1 MSRPLRKNSAGR
13 VPHAYQGSLV
23 LISSDHGRSTQSHNT
38 NVSWLAPLLI
48 IAVTAYF
55 VPLVAPLISSGSL
68 TQNLPGTT
76 NTQIGSLCA
85 AVIAVLGFRRV
96 TAYPGTRSFGFILP
110 AFSTTFG
117 IVAVLLLISRAN
129 YSGSML
135 LAGYVAS
142 VSSAFLLGYFGERAP
157 PQRMYYV
164 PTGKTGIV
172 DDTPYIDWVKLDQ
185 PVVPEDAN
193 AAIVVDLRS
202 PHSPEW
208 ERMLA
213 QAAIA
218 GIPVYHTKQLRE
230 SLTGRV
236 QIEHL
241 SENSFGSL
249 LPALGYRGIKRAI
262 DLVASVVALPVL
274 APVLLIVAV
283 LVRRS
288 SPGPILFRQ
297 RRMGYRGKAF
307 DMLKFRTMV
316 EQQPSACE
324 ETARDAAI
332 TLDDDARITRIGRFL
347 RRSRIDE
354 LPQII
359 NILRGEM
366 SWIGPRPEA
375 VPLSEWYQS
384 ELPFYAYRHIVR
396 PGITGWA
403 QVNQGHVAGLDD
415 VHVKL
420 HYDFYYIK
428 FFSSWLDLLI
438 ALRTVGIMLTGF
450 GAK

>member
-1 MSRPLRKNSAGR
+1 M
-13 VPHAYQGSLV
+13 
-23 LISSDHGRSTQSHNT
+23 ITSDHGRSTRTRQPTVGRFSPLLLIAMAGGI
-38 NVSWLAPLLI
+38 VPLGAPL
-48 IAVTAYF
+48 VTF
-55 VPLVAPLISSGSL
+55 GSL
-68 TQNLPGTT
+68 AQNLPGTI
-76 NTQIGSLCA
+76 NTQLGSLIA
-85 AVIAVLGFRRV
+85 AVMAFLVLRRV
-96 TAYPGTRSFGFILP
+96 TVYPGTRAFSFILP
-110 AFSTTFG
+110 AFSSTFG
-117 IVAVLLLISRAN
+117 LAAAVLLAARLD

-135 LAGYVAS
+135 LTGYVATTG
-142 VSSAFLLGYFGERAP
+142 SAFLLGYVEQRAAAR
-157 PQRMYYV
+157 RMYYV
-164 PTGKTGIV
+164 PVGNTGIV
-172 DDTPYIDWVKLDQ
+172 EDTPQVDWVPLVA
-185 PVVPEDAN
+185 PVVPDDPTAS
-193 AAIVVDLRS
+193 IVADLRS
-202 PHSPEW
+202 DHSPEW

-249 LPALGYRGIKRAI
+249 LPGLGYRGLKRAI
-262 DLVASVVALPVL
+262 DLLASIVVLPFLLIPLIIVAL
-274 APVLLIVAV
+274 
-283 LVRRS
+283 LVRAS
-288 SPGPILFRQ
+288 SSGPILFRQ
-297 RRMGYRGKAF
+297 RRMGYRGIPF
-307 DMLKFRTMV
+307 DMLKFRTML
-316 EQQPSACE
+316 ERPL
-324 ETARDAAI
+324 DADRESRESAI
-332 TLDDDARITRIGRFL
+332 TLDGDARVTRVGRFL

-375 VPLSEWYQS
+375 MSLSAWYDS
-384 ELPFYAYRHIVR
+384 ELPFYTYRHIVR

-428 FFSSWLDLLI
+428 FFSFWLDLLI
-438 ALRTVGIMLTGF
+438 SLRTVGIMLTGF

>member
-1 MSRPLRKNSAGR
+1 
-13 VPHAYQGSLV
+13 V
-23 LISSDHGRSTQSHNT
+23 LISSDSGRSARVSHAS
-38 NVSWLAPLLI
+38 VQLLKPLL
-48 IAVTAYF
+48 AVALTAYF
-55 VPLVAPLISSGSL
+55 VPLLAPLVTFGTL
-68 TQNLPGTT
+68 AQNLPGTI
-76 NTQIGSLCA
+76 NTQIGSLIA
-85 AVIAVLGFRRV
+85 AVTALLAFRRV
-96 TAYPGTRSFGFILP
+96 TIYPGTRAFGFILP
-110 AFSTTFG
+110 AYSTTFG
-117 IVAVLLLISRAN
+117 IAAAILLGSRAD
-129 YSGSML
+129 YSGTML

-142 VSSAFLLGYFGERAP
+142 VGITFLLGYFGQRAAP
-157 PQRMYYV
+157 RRMYYV
-164 PTGKTGIV
+164 PTGNTGIV
-172 DDTPYIDWVKLDQ
+172 GDTPQMDWVALSE
-185 PVVPEDAN
+185 PAVPNEPN
-193 AAIVVDLRS
+193 ASIVADLRS
-202 PHSPEW
+202 SHSPEW

-249 LPALGYRGIKRAI
+249 LPALGYRGIKRTI
-262 DLVASVVALPVL
+262 DIVASIVLLPILILPLLVVAL
-274 APVLLIVAV
+274 
-283 LVRRS
+283 LVRAS

-297 RRMGYRGKAF
+297 RRMGYRGIPF
-307 DMLKFRTMV
+307 DVLKFRTMV
-316 EQQPSACE
+316 QQSDTVSDEA
-324 ETARDAAI
+324 ARESAI
-332 TLDDDARITRIGRFL
+332 TLDGDERITKVGRFL
-347 RRSRIDE
+347 RHSRIDE
-354 LPQII
+354 LPQIV

-375 VPLSEWYQS
+375 VPLSEWYDR

-428 FFSSWLDLLI
+428 FFSAWLDLLI

>member
-1 MSRPLRKNSAGR
+1 M
-13 VPHAYQGSLV
+13 V
-23 LISSDHGRSTQSHNT
+23 LLTGDQRRSTRAMRPDIRLLLSLLL
-38 NVSWLAPLLI
+38 VAVVAYFLPLAAPL
-48 IAVTAYF
+48 VTF
-55 VPLVAPLISSGSL
+55 GRL
-68 TQNLPGTT
+68 TRELPGTGNSQLT
-76 NTQIGSLCA
+76 SLIA
-85 AVIAVLGFRRV
+85 AVAALLAFRRV
-96 TAYPGTRSFGFILP
+96 TAYPGTRAFGFILP

-117 IVAVLLLISRAN
+117 IAAAVLLVSRID

-135 LAGYVAS
+135 LSGYLAS
-142 VSSAFLLGYFGERAP
+142 VGVTFLLGYLG
-157 PQRMYYV
+157 QRSSPMRIFYV
-164 PTGKTGIV
+164 PAGNLGIIADAPQV
-172 DDTPYIDWVKLDQ
+172 DWTRMERPL
-185 PVVPEDAN
+185 VPDHP
-193 AAIVVDLRS
+193 AASIAADLRAD
-202 PHSPEW
+202 HSPEW

-213 QAAIA
+213 QAAIS
-218 GIPVYHTKQLRE
+218 GVPVYHTKQLRE

-236 QIEHL
+236 EIEHL

-249 LPALGYRGIKRAI
+249 IPALGYRGVKRLI
-262 DLVASVVALPVL
+262 DVVAGI
-274 APVLLIVAV
+274 VLLPLLILPLLVVAI

-297 RRMGYRGKAF
+297 RRMGYQGVPF
-307 DMLKFRTMV
+307 DMLKFRTMTAAPV
-316 EQQPSACE
+316 AD
-324 ETARDAAI
+324 TADAARDSAI
-332 TLDDDARITRIGRFL
+332 TRDGDDRITPIGRFL

-354 LPQII
+354 LPQIV

-375 VPLSEWYQS
+375 VPLSEWYDR

-428 FFSSWLDLLI
+428 FFSAWLDLLI
-438 ALRTVGIMLTGF
+438 AFRTVGIMLTGF

>member
-1 MSRPLRKNSAGR
+1 M
-13 VPHAYQGSLV
+13 
-23 LISSDHGRSTQSHNT
+23 LITGDHGQRTRTSHT
-38 NVSWLAPLLI
+38 DVRLLKPLLAVGLVAYVVPLLAPLITFGTL
-48 IAVTAYF
+48 
-55 VPLVAPLISSGSL
+55 SL
-68 TQNLPGTT
+68 DLPSTP
-76 NTQIGSLCA
+76 NTQLTSLIAGIA
-85 AVIAVLGFRRV
+85 ALLIFRRV
-96 TAYPGTRSFGFILP
+96 TIYPGARAFGFILP

-117 IVAVLLLISRAN
+117 IAAAVLLASRID

-135 LAGYVAS
+135 LVGYAAS
-142 VSSAFLLGYFGERAP
+142 VGVTFLLGYFNQRAAP
-157 PQRMYYV
+157 ARMYYV
-164 PTGKTGIV
+164 PTGKTEIV
-172 DDTPYIDWVKLDQ
+172 DDTPEVDWIRLTEA
-185 PVVPEDAN
+185 VVPDDPDAS
-193 AAIVVDLRS
+193 IVADLRS
-202 PHSPEW
+202 QHSPEW

-213 QAAIA
+213 KAAIS

-249 LPALGYRGIKRAI
+249 LPALGYRGIKRTI
-262 DLVASVVALPVL
+262 DIVASIVLLPVL
-274 APVLLIVAV
+274 LPLLIVVAV
-283 LVRRS
+283 LVRTGS
-288 SPGPILFRQ
+288 SGRILFRQ
-297 RRMGYRGKAF
+297 RRMGYRGVPF

-316 EQQPSACE
+316 DRSIDEGE
-324 ETARDAAI
+324 EAARHDAITRDA
-332 TLDDDARITRIGRFL
+332 DDRITRVGRFL

-354 LPQII
+354 LPQIV

-375 VPLSEWYQS
+375 VPLSTWYES

>member
-1 MSRPLRKNSAGR
+1 MTSHHERSAGGGRAEVR
-13 VPHAYQGSLV
+13 VLK
-23 LISSDHGRSTQSHNT
+23 
-38 NVSWLAPLLI
+38 PLLLV
-48 IAVTAYF
+48 ALASYL
-55 VPLVAPLISSGSL
+55 VPLIAPWTTSG
-68 TQNLPGTT
+68 TADWNLPSTV
-76 NTQIGSLCA
+76 NTQLTS
-85 AVIAVLGFRRV
+85 VIAALAALFAFQRMTV
-96 TAYPGTRSFGFILP
+96 YPGARAFGFILP

-117 IVAVLLLISRAN
+117 VAAAVLLVSRAS

-135 LAGYVAS
+135 LVGYLAS
-142 VSSAFLLGYFGERAP
+142 VGVTFLLGYFNQRAAP
-157 PQRMYYV
+157 RRMYYV
-164 PTGKTGIV
+164 PVGKIGVV
-172 DDTPYIDWVKLDQ
+172 DDAPEIEWVRMIE
-185 PVVPEDAN
+185 PVVPADPDAS
-193 AAIVVDLRS
+193 IVVDLRS

-213 QAAIA
+213 RAAIS

-249 LPALGYRGIKRAI
+249 LPALGYRGVKRTI
-262 DLVASVVALPVL
+262 DIVACLVLLPLLLPPMMVVAL
-274 APVLLIVAV
+274 
-283 LVRRS
+283 LVRAS

-297 RRMGYRGKAF
+297 RRMGYRGIPF
-307 DMLKFRTMV
+307 DMMKFRTML
-316 EQQPSACE
+316 EQQATTS
-324 ETARDAAI
+324 DAAARQSAM
-332 TLDDDARITRIGRFL
+332 TLDADCRITRVGRIL
-347 RRSRIDE
+347 RHSRIDE
-354 LPQII
+354 LPQMF

-375 VPLSEWYQS
+375 VPLSSWYES

-415 VHVKL
+415 VLVKL

-438 ALRTVGIMLTGF
+438 ALRTVGIMVTGF

>member
-1 MSRPLRKNSAGR
+1 M
-13 VPHAYQGSLV
+13 
-23 LISSDHGRSTQSHNT
+23 LITSDHGRSTRARHAR
-38 NVSWLAPLLI
+38 VRWLKPLT
-48 IAVTAYF
+48 AVVLASYF
-55 VPLVAPLISSGSL
+55 VPLTAPLIFFGSF
-68 TQNLPGTT
+68 TRELPGTV
-76 NTQIGSLCA
+76 NTQLASLIA
-85 AVIAVLGFRRV
+85 AVVALFAFRRV
-96 TAYPGTRSFGFILP
+96 TIYPGTRAFGFILP

-117 IVAVLLLISRAN
+117 LAAAALLASRVN

-135 LAGYVAS
+135 LVGYLAAVGTT
-142 VSSAFLLGYFGERAP
+142 FLLGYFDQRAA

-164 PTGKTGIV
+164 PTGKTGLIV
-172 DDTPYIDWVKLDQ
+172 ETPYMDWVALSE
-185 PVVPEDAN
+185 PVVPDDPGAS
-193 AAIVVDLRS
+193 IVADLRS
-202 PHSPEW
+202 AHSPDW

-249 LPALGYRGIKRAI
+249 LPALGYRGIKRVI
-262 DLVASVVALPVL
+262 DIVASIVLLPVL
-274 APVLLIVAV
+274 VVPLLVVAAMV
-283 LVRRS
+283 QAS

-297 RRMGYRGKAF
+297 RRMGYRGVPF
-307 DMLKFRTMV
+307 NMLKFRTMV
-316 EQQPSACE
+316 LQTTSVSDEAERHSAI
-324 ETARDAAI
+324 TRDA
-332 TLDDDARITRIGRFL
+332 DERITPVGRFL

-375 VPLSEWYQS
+375 VSLSAWYES

-428 FFSSWLDLLI
+428 FFSFWLDLLI
-438 ALRTVGIMLTGF
+438 ALRTVAIMLTGF

>member
-1 MSRPLRKNSAGR
+1 
-13 VPHAYQGSLV
+13 V
-23 LISSDHGRSTQSHNT
+23 LISSDSGRSARVSHAS
-38 NVSWLAPLLI
+38 VQLLKPLL
-48 IAVTAYF
+48 AVALTAYF
-55 VPLVAPLISSGSL
+55 VPLLAPLVTFGTL
-68 TQNLPGTT
+68 AQNLPGTI
-76 NTQIGSLCA
+76 NTQIGSLIA
-85 AVIAVLGFRRV
+85 AVTALLAFRRV
-96 TAYPGTRSFGFILP
+96 TIYPGTRAFGFILP
-110 AFSTTFG
+110 AYSTTFG
-117 IVAVLLLISRAN
+117 IAAAILLGSRAD
-129 YSGSML
+129 YSGTML
-135 LAGYVAS
+135 LAGYLAS
-142 VSSAFLLGYFGERAP
+142 VGVTFLLGYFGQRAAP
-157 PQRMYYV
+157 RRMYYV
-164 PTGKTGIV
+164 PTGNTGIV
-172 DDTPYIDWVKLDQ
+172 SDTPQMDWVALSE
-185 PVVPEDAN
+185 PAVPDEPN
-193 AAIVVDLRS
+193 ASIVADLRS
-202 PHSPEW
+202 SHSPEW

-249 LPALGYRGIKRAI
+249 LPALGYRGIKRTI
-262 DLVASVVALPVL
+262 DIVASIVLLPILILPLLVVAL
-274 APVLLIVAV
+274 
-283 LVRRS
+283 LVRAS

-297 RRMGYRGKAF
+297 RRMGYRGIPF
-307 DMLKFRTMV
+307 DVLKFRTML
-316 EQQPSACE
+316 QQSDTVSDEA
-324 ETARDAAI
+324 ARESAI
-332 TLDDDARITRIGRFL
+332 TLDGDERITKVGRFL
-347 RRSRIDE
+347 RHSRIDE
-354 LPQII
+354 LPQIV

-375 VPLSEWYQS
+375 VPLSEWYDR

-428 FFSSWLDLLI
+428 FFSAWLDLLI

>member
-1 MSRPLRKNSAGR
+1 MGW
-13 VPHAYQGSLV
+13 V
-23 LISSDHGRSTQSHNT
+23 LLITGDNGRSTRVSHT
-38 NVSWLAPLLI
+38 DVRLLKPLLVVALTAYVVPLAAPLMTSGTLSLNLSSTGHTQLTSLI
-48 IAVTAYF
+48 AAVTAL
-55 VPLVAPLISSGSL
+55 LV
-68 TQNLPGTT
+68 
-76 NTQIGSLCA
+76 
-85 AVIAVLGFRRV
+85 FRRV
-96 TAYPGTRSFGFILP
+96 TVYPGARAFGFILP

-117 IVAVLLLISRAN
+117 VAAAILLTSRAS

-135 LAGYVAS
+135 LTGYLAS
-142 VSSAFLLGYFGERAP
+142 VGVTFLLGYFNQNAAP
-157 PQRMYYV
+157 KRMYYV
-164 PTGKTGIV
+164 PVGKTGIV
-172 DDTPYIDWVKLDQ
+172 DDTPEVDWIKLVE
-185 PVVPEDAN
+185 PVVPDDPHAS
-193 AAIVVDLRS
+193 IVVDLRS
-202 PHSPEW
+202 NHSPEW

-213 QAAIA
+213 KAAIS

-249 LPALGYRGIKRAI
+249 LPALGYRGIKRTI
-262 DLVASVVALPVL
+262 DIVASIVLLPILLLPLVVVAL
-274 APVLLIVAV
+274 
-283 LVRRS
+283 LVRAS
-288 SPGPILFRQ
+288 SPGPVLFRQ
-297 RRMGYRGKAF
+297 QRMGYRGIPF
-307 DMLKFRTMV
+307 NMIKFRTMV
-316 EQQPSACE
+316 EQATTTGDVAARHSAI
-324 ETARDAAI
+324 TRDA
-332 TLDDDARITRIGRFL
+332 DDRITGIGRFL

-375 VPLSEWYQS
+375 VPLSTWYES

-438 ALRTVGIMLTGF
+438 ALRTIGIMFTGF

>member
-1 MSRPLRKNSAGR
+1 
-13 VPHAYQGSLV
+13 V
-23 LISSDHGRSTQSHNT
+23 LISSDSGRSARVSHAS
-38 NVSWLAPLLI
+38 VQLLKPLL
-48 IAVTAYF
+48 AVALTAYF
-55 VPLVAPLISSGSL
+55 VPLLAPLVTFGTL
-68 TQNLPGTT
+68 AQNLPGTI
-76 NTQIGSLCA
+76 NTQIGSLIA
-85 AVIAVLGFRRV
+85 AVTALLAFRRV
-96 TAYPGTRSFGFILP
+96 TIYPGTRAFGFILP
-110 AFSTTFG
+110 AYSTTFG
-117 IVAVLLLISRAN
+117 IAAAILLGSRAD
-129 YSGSML
+129 YSGTML

-142 VSSAFLLGYFGERAP
+142 VGVTFLLGYFGQRAAP
-157 PQRMYYV
+157 RRMYYV
-164 PTGKTGIV
+164 PTGNTGIV
-172 DDTPYIDWVKLDQ
+172 RDTPQMDWVALSK
-185 PVVPEDAN
+185 PVVPDEPN
-193 AAIVVDLRS
+193 ASIVADLRS
-202 PHSPEW
+202 SHSPEW

-249 LPALGYRGIKRAI
+249 LPALGYRGIKRTI
-262 DLVASVVALPVL
+262 DIVASIVLLPILILPLLVVAL
-274 APVLLIVAV
+274 
-283 LVRRS
+283 LVRAS

-297 RRMGYRGKAF
+297 QRMGYRGIPF
-307 DMLKFRTMV
+307 YVLKFRTMV
-316 EQQPSACE
+316 QQSDTVSE
-324 ETARDAAI
+324 EAARESAI
-332 TLDDDARITRIGRFL
+332 TLDGDERITKIGRFL

-375 VPLSEWYQS
+375 VPLSEWYDR

-428 FFSSWLDLLI
+428 FFSAWLDLLI

>member
-1 MSRPLRKNSAGR
+1 MLLA
-13 VPHAYQGSLV
+13 
-23 LISSDHGRSTQSHNT
+23 SDHGKAGRTNHAAARALRSLVT
-38 NVSWLAPLLI
+38 VSLTAFFVPLLAPLAIDGTLAQQVPSTLNTQIASLI
-48 IAVTAYF
+48 AAVTALF
-55 VPLVAPLISSGSL
+55 L
-68 TQNLPGTT
+68 
-76 NTQIGSLCA
+76 
-85 AVIAVLGFRRV
+85 FRRV
-96 TAYPGTRSFGFILP
+96 TIYPGTHAFGFILP
-110 AFSTTFG
+110 AFSSTFG
-117 IVAVLLLISRAN
+117 IGAAVLLFFRLD
-129 YSGSML
+129 YSGAML
-135 LAGYVAS
+135 LTGYLAS
-142 VSSAFLLGYFGERAP
+142 VGITFLLGYFGQRAAP
-157 PQRMYYV
+157 RRMYYV
-164 PTGKTGIV
+164 AAGDTGIV
-172 DDTPYIDWVKLDQ
+172 GDAAQIDWVRLGE
-185 PVVPEDAN
+185 PVVPDDPDVS
-193 AAIVVDLRS
+193 IVADLRAT
-202 PHSPEW
+202 HSPEW

-249 LPALGYRGIKRAI
+249 LPALGYRGIKRAVDI
-262 DLVASVVALPVL
+262 VASVVALP
-274 APVLLIVAV
+274 LLILPLLGVALAV
-283 LVRRS
+283 KLS
-288 SPGPILFRQ
+288 SPGPALFRQ
-297 RRMGYRGKAF
+297 RRTGYRGVPF
-307 DMLKFRTMV
+307 DVLKFRTMV
-316 EQQPSACE
+316 EHAH
-324 ETARDAAI
+324 AGDAAAARHSAI
-332 TLDDDARITRIGRFL
+332 TQNEDARITRVGRIL

-354 LPQII
+354 LPQIV

-375 VPLSEWYQS
+375 VPLSEWYER
-384 ELPFYAYRHIVR
+384 ELPFYGYRHIVR

-438 ALRTVGIMLTGF
+438 ALRTVGIMLTGT

>member
-1 MSRPLRKNSAGR
+1 MTSHHERSAGGGRAEVR
-13 VPHAYQGSLV
+13 VLK
-23 LISSDHGRSTQSHNT
+23 
-38 NVSWLAPLLI
+38 PLLLV
-48 IAVTAYF
+48 ALASYL
-55 VPLVAPLISSGSL
+55 VPLIAPWTTSG
-68 TQNLPGTT
+68 TADWDLPSTV
-76 NTQIGSLCA
+76 NTQLTS
-85 AVIAVLGFRRV
+85 VIAALAALFAFQRV
-96 TAYPGTRSFGFILP
+96 TVYPGARAFGFILP

-117 IVAVLLLISRAN
+117 VAAAVLLVSRAS

-135 LAGYVAS
+135 LVGYLAS
-142 VSSAFLLGYFGERAP
+142 VGVTFLLGYFNQRAAP
-157 PQRMYYV
+157 RRMYYV
-164 PTGKTGIV
+164 PVGKIGVV
-172 DDTPYIDWVKLDQ
+172 DDAPEIEWVRMIE
-185 PVVPEDAN
+185 PVVPADPDAS
-193 AAIVVDLRS
+193 IVVDLRS

-213 QAAIA
+213 RAAIS

-249 LPALGYRGIKRAI
+249 LPALGYRGIKRTI
-262 DLVASVVALPVL
+262 DIVACLVLLPLLLPPMIVVAL
-274 APVLLIVAV
+274 
-283 LVRRS
+283 LVRAS

-297 RRMGYRGKAF
+297 RRMGYRGIPF
-307 DMLKFRTMV
+307 DMMKFRTML
-316 EQQPSACE
+316 EQQATTS
-324 ETARDAAI
+324 DAAARQSAM
-332 TLDDDARITRIGRFL
+332 TLDADCRITRVGRIL
-347 RRSRIDE
+347 RHSRIDE
-354 LPQII
+354 LPQMF

-375 VPLSEWYQS
+375 VPLSSWYES

-415 VHVKL
+415 VLVKL

-438 ALRTVGIMLTGF
+438 ALRTVGIMVTGF

>member
-1 MSRPLRKNSAGR
+1 MLR
-13 VPHAYQGSLV
+13 
-23 LISSDHGRSTQSHNT
+23 SDHGRTTRASHT
-38 NVSWLAPLLI
+38 DVRLLKPLLTV
-48 IAVTAYF
+48 ALAAYF
-55 VPLVAPLISSGSL
+55 VPLVSPLIASGSL
-68 TQNLPGTT
+68 SLNLPSTV
-76 NTQIGSLCA
+76 NTQLTSLVA
-85 AVIAVLGFRRV
+85 AIVALLVFRRM
-96 TAYPGTRSFGFILP
+96 TIYPGARAFGFILP

-117 IVAVLLLISRAN
+117 FAAAGLLVSRVS

-135 LAGYVAS
+135 VAGYAAS
-142 VSSAFLLGYFGERAP
+142 VGVTFLLRYFNQRAAP
-157 PQRMYYV
+157 RRMYYV
-164 PTGKTGIV
+164 PAGKTGIV
-172 DDTPYIDWVKLDQ
+172 GDTPDVDWVRLAE
-185 PVVPEDAN
+185 PVVPDDPDAS
-193 AAIVVDLRS
+193 IVVDLRS
-202 PHSPEW
+202 DHSPEW

-213 QAAIA
+213 QAALA

-249 LPALGYRGIKRAI
+249 LPALGYRGVKRTI
-262 DLVASVVALPVL
+262 DIVASIVLLPILMLPLIVVAL
-274 APVLLIVAV
+274 
-283 LVRRS
+283 LVRAS

-297 RRMGYRGKAF
+297 RRMGYRGIPF
-307 DMLKFRTMV
+307 DMIKFRTMV
-316 EQQPSACE
+316 EQAATTGDDAARHSAI
-324 ETARDAAI
+324 TRDA
-332 TLDDDARITRIGRFL
+332 DDRITDIGRFL

-375 VPLSEWYQS
+375 VTLSTWYES

-438 ALRTVGIMLTGF
+438 ALRTVGIMVTGF

>member
-1 MSRPLRKNSAGR
+1 MR
-13 VPHAYQGSLV
+13 SL
-23 LISSDHGRSTQSHNT
+23 
-38 NVSWLAPLLI
+38 
-48 IAVTAYF
+48 IAVALTSYF
-55 VPLVAPLISSGSL
+55 VPLIAPLVTFGTLAQNMSG
-68 TQNLPGTT
+68 TI
-76 NTQIGSLCA
+76 NTQIASLIS
-85 AVIAVLGFRRV
+85 AVTALFLFRRV
-96 TAYPGTRSFGFILP
+96 TVYPGTRAFGFILP

-117 IVAVLLLISRAN
+117 IAAAALLFSRAD
-129 YSGSML
+129 YSGAML
-135 LAGYVAS
+135 LVGYIAS
-142 VSSAFLLGYFGERAP
+142 VGVTFLLGYFGQRAAP
-157 PQRMYYV
+157 KRMYYV
-164 PTGKTGIV
+164 PTGNTGIV
-172 DDTPYIDWVKLDQ
+172 ADATDIDWVRLDA
-185 PVVPEDAN
+185 PIVPDDPDMS
-193 AAIVVDLRS
+193 IVADLRTN
-202 PHSPEW
+202 HSPEW

-249 LPALGYRGIKRAI
+249 LPALGYRGIKRTI
-262 DLVASVVALPVL
+262 DLLASIVLLPILIV
-274 APVLLIVAV
+274 PLLIVAAFV
-283 LVRRS
+283 ALS
-288 SPGPILFRQ
+288 SPGPVLFRQ
-297 RRMGYRGKAF
+297 RRMGYRGVPF
-307 DMLKFRTMV
+307 DVLKFRTMV
-316 EQQPSACE
+316 QHDQSGDDDML
-324 ETARDAAI
+324 RQSAI
-332 TLDDDARITRIGRFL
+332 TQDADDRITRVGKFL

-375 VPLSEWYQS
+375 VPLSAWYES
-384 ELPFYAYRHIVR
+384 ELPFYTYRHIVR

-438 ALRTVGIMLTGF
+438 ALRTIGIMITGF

>member
-1 MSRPLRKNSAGR
+1 
-13 VPHAYQGSLV
+13 
-23 LISSDHGRSTQSHNT
+23 
-38 NVSWLAPLLI
+38 LLI
-48 IAVTAYF
+48 KSDLGGSGRASHALGRAVRSLLAVALTSYF
-55 VPLVAPLISSGSL
+55 VPLLAPLVTFGTLAQSLPGTINTQIASLISSL
-68 TQNLPGTT
+68 TALF
-76 NTQIGSLCA
+76 LY
-85 AVIAVLGFRRV
+85 RRV
-96 TAYPGTRSFGFILP
+96 TIYPGTRAFGFILP

-117 IVAVLLLISRAN
+117 IAAAILLFSRAD
-129 YSGSML
+129 YSGAML
-135 LAGYVAS
+135 LSGYVAS
-142 VSSAFLLGYFGERAP
+142 VGLTFLLGYFGQRAAP
-157 PQRMYYV
+157 RRMYYV
-164 PTGKTGIV
+164 PAGNIGIV
-172 DDTPYIDWVKLDQ
+172 SDASEIEWVRLDA
-185 PVVPEDAN
+185 PVVPGDPN
-193 AAIVVDLRS
+193 VSIVADLRTT
-202 PHSPEW
+202 HSPEW

-213 QAAIA
+213 KAAIA

-249 LPALGYRGIKRAI
+249 LPALGYRGIKRTI
-262 DLVASVVALPVL
+262 DIGASIVLLPLLILPLLVVAL
-274 APVLLIVAV
+274 
-283 LVRRS
+283 LVRLS
-288 SPGPILFRQ
+288 SPGPVLFRQ
-297 RRMGYRGKAF
+297 RRMGYRGIPF
-307 DMLKFRTMV
+307 DVLKFRTMF
-316 EQQPSACE
+316 QHDQGSDDHA
-324 ETARDAAI
+324 ARHSAI
-332 TLDDDARITRIGRFL
+332 TQDSDDRITRIGRFL

-375 VPLSEWYQS
+375 VPLSAWYDS

-415 VHVKL
+415 VLVKL

-438 ALRTVGIMLTGF
+438 ALRTVGIVLTGF

>member
-1 MSRPLRKNSAGR
+1 MLK
-13 VPHAYQGSLV
+13 
-23 LISSDHGRSTQSHNT
+23 
-38 NVSWLAPLLI
+38 PLLT
-48 IAVTAYF
+48 IAATAYF
-55 VPLVAPLISSGSL
+55 VPLIAPLITSGTLSLDLSSTG
-68 TQNLPGTT
+68 
-76 NTQIGSLCA
+76 NTQLTSLIA
-85 AVIAVLGFRRV
+85 AVTALLVFRRV
-96 TAYPGTRSFGFILP
+96 TIYPGSRAFGFILP

-117 IVAVLLLISRAN
+117 VAAAILLTSRIS

-135 LAGYVAS
+135 LTGYLAS
-142 VSSAFLLGYFGERAP
+142 VAATFLLGYFNQNAA

-164 PTGKTGIV
+164 PVGKIGIV
-172 DDTPYIDWVKLDQ
+172 DDTPEIDWIELVE
-185 PVVPEDAN
+185 PVVPDDPHAS
-193 AAIVVDLRS
+193 IVVDLRS
-202 PHSPEW
+202 SHSPEW

-213 QAAIA
+213 QAAIS

-249 LPALGYRGIKRAI
+249 LPALGYRGIKRTI
-262 DLVASVVALPVL
+262 DVAASIVLLPILLLPLLVVAL
-274 APVLLIVAV
+274 
-283 LVRRS
+283 LVRIS
-288 SPGPILFRQ
+288 SPGPVLFRQ
-297 RRMGYRGKAF
+297 PRMGYRGVPF
-307 DMLKFRTMV
+307 DMIKFRTMV
-316 EQQPSACE
+316 EQSA
-324 ETARDAAI
+324 TTGDVAARHSAITRDA
-332 TLDDDARITRIGRFL
+332 DDRITGIGRFL

-375 VPLSEWYQS
+375 VPLSTWYES

-438 ALRTVGIMLTGF
+438 ALRTIGIMVTGF

>member
-1 MSRPLRKNSAGR
+1 M
-13 VPHAYQGSLV
+13 LV
-23 LISSDHGRSTQSHNT
+23 TGDHGRSARANHTDVRLLKPLFLVAFAAYLIPLAAPVITFGTWSLHRASTVDTQLTS
-38 NVSWLAPLLI
+38 LI
-48 IAVTAYF
+48 AAVTAL
-55 VPLVAPLISSGSL
+55 LV
-68 TQNLPGTT
+68 
-76 NTQIGSLCA
+76 
-85 AVIAVLGFRRV
+85 FRRV
-96 TAYPGTRSFGFILP
+96 TIYPGTRAFGFILP

-117 IVAVLLLISRAN
+117 IAAAGLLISRAD

-135 LAGYVAS
+135 LVGYVAS
-142 VSSAFLLGYFGERAP
+142 VAVTFLLGYFNQRAA

-164 PTGKTGIV
+164 PTGMTSIV
-172 DDTPYIDWVKLDQ
+172 EDTPEIDWVRLSE
-185 PVVPEDAN
+185 PVVPSDPHAS
-193 AAIVVDLRS
+193 VVADLRS
-202 PHSPEW
+202 QHSPEW

-213 QAAIA
+213 QAAIS

-249 LPALGYRGIKRAI
+249 LPAMGYRGVKRTI
-262 DLVASVVALPVL
+262 DIVASI
-274 APVLLIVAV
+274 VLLPLLLLPLV
-283 LVRRS
+283 LIALSVRVS
-288 SPGPILFRQ
+288 SPGPVLFRQ
-297 RRMGYRGKAF
+297 RRMGYRGVPF
-307 DMLKFRTMV
+307 EMLKFRTMLQRTV
-316 EQQPSACE
+316 
-324 ETARDAAI
+324 DAGGEAERIDAI
-332 TLDDDARITRIGRFL
+332 TRGGDDRITKIGRFL

-375 VPLSEWYQS
+375 IPLSTWYEK
-384 ELPFYAYRHIVR
+384 ELPFYVYRHIVR

-438 ALRTVGIMLTGF
+438 ALRTLGIMITGF

>member
-1 MSRPLRKNSAGR
+1 MLITGDHDRRTQRGDMRLLTPLLAVGLAAYV
-13 VPHAYQGSLV
+13 VPL
-23 LISSDHGRSTQSHNT
+23 
-38 NVSWLAPLLI
+38 LAPL
-48 IAVTAYF
+48 VT
-55 VPLVAPLISSGSL
+55 SGTFAFELAS
-68 TQNLPGTT
+68 TP
-76 NTQIGSLCA
+76 NTQLTSLIA
-85 AVIAVLGFRRV
+85 AVVALLGFRRV
-96 TAYPGTRSFGFILP
+96 TMYPGTRAFGYILP

-117 IVAVLLLISRAN
+117 IAAAVLLATRTS
-129 YSGSML
+129 YSGAML
-135 LAGYVAS
+135 LVGYVAS
-142 VSSAFLLGYFGERAP
+142 ITVTFLLGYFEQRAAP
-157 PQRMYYV
+157 RRMYYV
-164 PTGKTGIV
+164 PNGNTGIV
-172 DDTPYIDWVKLDQ
+172 GDTPQVDWVRLTK
-185 PVVPEDAN
+185 PVVPDDPG
-193 AAIVVDLRS
+193 AAIVADLRTT
-202 PHSPEW
+202 HSPDW

-213 QAAIA
+213 QAAIS

-249 LPALGYRGIKRAI
+249 IPALGYRGVKRTI
-262 DLVASVVALPVL
+262 DIVSTVLLLPILVPVLLVVALV
-274 APVLLIVAV
+274 
-283 LVRRS
+283 VRLS

-297 RRMGYRGKAF
+297 RRMGYRGIPF

-316 EQQPSACE
+316 ERTVE
-324 ETARDAAI
+324 D
-332 TLDDDARITRIGRFL
+332 DDDALRQDAITRDGDDRITRPGRFL
-347 RRSRIDE
+347 RRSRLDE
-354 LPQII
+354 LPQIV

-375 VPLSEWYQS
+375 VPLSEWYER
-384 ELPFYAYRHIVR
+384 ELPFYSYRHIVR

-420 HYDFYYIK
+420 YYDFYYIK
-428 FFSSWLDLLI
+428 FFSAWLDLLI

>member
-1 MSRPLRKNSAGR
+1 MLITGDHDRRTQRGDMRLLTPLLAVGLAAYA
-13 VPHAYQGSLV
+13 VPL
-23 LISSDHGRSTQSHNT
+23 
-38 NVSWLAPLLI
+38 LAPL
-48 IAVTAYF
+48 VT
-55 VPLVAPLISSGSL
+55 SGTFAFELAS
-68 TQNLPGTT
+68 TP
-76 NTQIGSLCA
+76 NTQLTSLIA
-85 AVIAVLGFRRV
+85 AVVALLGFRRV
-96 TAYPGTRSFGFILP
+96 TMYPGTRAFGYILP

-117 IVAVLLLISRAN
+117 IAAAVLLATRTS
-129 YSGSML
+129 YSGAML
-135 LAGYVAS
+135 LVGYVAS
-142 VSSAFLLGYFGERAP
+142 ITVTFLLGYFEQRAAP
-157 PQRMYYV
+157 RRMYYV
-164 PTGKTGIV
+164 PNGNTGIV
-172 DDTPYIDWVKLDQ
+172 GDTPQVDWVRLTE
-185 PVVPEDAN
+185 PVVPDDPG
-193 AAIVVDLRS
+193 AAIVADLRTT
-202 PHSPEW
+202 HSPDW

-213 QAAIA
+213 QAAIS

-249 LPALGYRGIKRAI
+249 IPALGYRGVKRTI
-262 DLVASVVALPVL
+262 DIVSTVLLLPILVPVLLVVALV
-274 APVLLIVAV
+274 
-283 LVRRS
+283 VRLS

-297 RRMGYRGKAF
+297 RRMGYRGIPF

-316 EQQPSACE
+316 ERTVEAND
-324 ETARDAAI
+324 DALRQDAI
-332 TLDDDARITRIGRFL
+332 TRDGDDRITRPGRFL
-347 RRSRIDE
+347 RRSRLDE
-354 LPQII
+354 LPQIV

-375 VPLSEWYQS
+375 VPLSEWYER
-384 ELPFYAYRHIVR
+384 ELPFYSYRHIVR

-420 HYDFYYIK
+420 YYDFYYIK
-428 FFSSWLDLLI
+428 FFSAWLDLLI

>member
-1 MSRPLRKNSAGR
+1 M
-13 VPHAYQGSLV
+13 
-23 LISSDHGRSTQSHNT
+23 LITGDHGRSTRASQSG
-38 NVSWLAPLLI
+38 LRLLKPLVA
-48 IAVTAYF
+48 IALTAYF
-55 VPLVAPLISSGSL
+55 VPLLAPLVTFGTFSSDLASTGNSQLTSL
-68 TQNLPGTT
+68 L
-76 NTQIGSLCA
+76 A
-85 AVIAVLGFRRV
+85 AVAALLGFRRV
-96 TAYPGTRSFGFILP
+96 TIYPGTRAFGYILP

-117 IVAVLLLISRAN
+117 IAVTLLLGLRID

-135 LAGYVAS
+135 LTGYAATVT
-142 VSSAFLLGYFGERAP
+142 VTFLLGYFDQRGAP
-157 PQRMYYV
+157 RRMYYV
-164 PTGKTGIV
+164 PVGNTGIV
-172 DDTPYIDWVKLDQ
+172 ADTPQIDWVRMDGPALPDD
-185 PVVPEDAN
+185 PG
-193 AAIVVDLRS
+193 AAIVADLRTT
-202 PHSPEW
+202 HSPEW

-213 QAAIA
+213 QAAIS

-249 LPALGYRGIKRAI
+249 VPALGYRGVKRTI
-262 DLVASVVALPVL
+262 DVVASIVLLPILIPLLLAVALV
-274 APVLLIVAV
+274 
-283 LVRRS
+283 VRVS
-288 SPGPILFRQ
+288 SPGPVLFRQ
-297 RRMGYRGKAF
+297 RRMGYRGVPF

-316 EQQPSACE
+316 ERSVDAD
-324 ETARDAAI
+324 DAAVRHDAI
-332 TLDDDARITRIGRFL
+332 TRDGDDRITRPGRFL
-347 RRSRIDE
+347 RKSRLDE
-354 LPQII
+354 LPQIV

-375 VPLSEWYQS
+375 VPLSQWYES
-384 ELPFYAYRHIVR
+384 ELPFYSYRHIVR

-420 HYDFYYIK
+420 YYDFYYIK

>member
-1 MSRPLRKNSAGR
+1 M
-13 VPHAYQGSLV
+13 
-23 LISSDHGRSTQSHNT
+23 LITGDHGRSTRARRP
-38 NVSWLAPLLI
+38 NVRLLKPLLMV
-48 IAVTAYF
+48 ALVAYF
-55 VPLVAPLISSGSL
+55 VPLVAPLIASGTLS
-68 TQNLPGTT
+68 QNLPGTF
-76 NTQIGSLCA
+76 NTQLTSLIA
-85 AVIAVLGFRRV
+85 AVVALLIFRRV
-96 TAYPGTRSFGFILP
+96 TIYPGTRAFGFILP

-117 IVAVLLLISRAN
+117 IAAAVLLFSRAS

-135 LAGYVAS
+135 LAGYLAS
-142 VSSAFLLGYFGERAP
+142 LAVTFILGYLNQRAAP
-157 PQRMYYV
+157 MRMYYV
-164 PTGKTGIV
+164 PFGKTDIV
-172 DDTPYIDWVKLDQ
+172 RDTPQIDWVKLTDA
-185 PVVPEDAN
+185 VVPRDPDAS
-193 AAIVVDLRS
+193 IVADLRLS
-202 PHSPEW
+202 HSPEW

-213 QAAIA
+213 QAAIS

-249 LPALGYRGIKRAI
+249 LPALGYRGIKRTI
-262 DLVASVVALPVL
+262 DIVASIVLLPILILPLLVVAL
-274 APVLLIVAV
+274 
-283 LVRRS
+283 LVRTS

-297 RRMGYRGKAF
+297 RRMGYRGVPF
-307 DMLKFRTMV
+307 DMLKFRTMTV
-316 EQQPSACE
+316 APTIVDDDEA
-324 ETARDAAI
+324 ARHAAI
-332 TLDDDARITRIGRFL
+332 TRDGDQRITGIGRFL

-354 LPQII
+354 LPQLV

-375 VPLSEWYQS
+375 VPLSSWYER

-438 ALRTVGIMLTGF
+438 ALRTVRIMLTGF

>member
-1 MSRPLRKNSAGR
+1 M
-13 VPHAYQGSLV
+13 
-23 LISSDHGRSTQSHNT
+23 LITGDHGRSTRASQAD
-38 NVSWLAPLLI
+38 VRLLKPLLA
-48 IAVTAYF
+48 IALTAYF
-55 VPLVAPLISSGSL
+55 VPLLAPLIAFGTFTRDLASTSNSQFTSL
-68 TQNLPGTT
+68 
-76 NTQIGSLCA
+76 IA
-85 AVIAVLGFRRV
+85 AVTALLAFRRV
-96 TAYPGTRSFGFILP
+96 TIYPGTRAFGFILP

-117 IVAVLLLISRAN
+117 MAVTAMLVSRID

-135 LAGYVAS
+135 LTGYFAS
-142 VSSAFLLGYFGERAP
+142 VAVTFLLGYFDQRGAP
-157 PQRMYYV
+157 RRMYYV
-164 PTGKTGIV
+164 PVGKTGIV
-172 DDTPYIDWVKLDQ
+172 ADTPQIDWVKLVE
-185 PVVPEDAN
+185 PLVPDDPRAS
-193 AAIVVDLRS
+193 IVADLRS
-202 PHSPEW
+202 HHSPEW

-213 QAAIA
+213 QAAIS
-218 GIPVYHTKQLRE
+218 GVPVYHTKQLRE

-249 LPALGYRGIKRAI
+249 LPALSYRGIKRTI
-262 DLVASVVALPVL
+262 DLAASI
-274 APVLLIVAV
+274 VLLPLLLPFLLVIAM
-283 LVRRS
+283 LVRAS

-297 RRMGYRGKAF
+297 QRMGYRGVPF

-316 EQQPSACE
+316 ERRVDAGE
-324 ETARDAAI
+324 EAARHDAI
-332 TLDDDARITRIGRFL
+332 TRDGDDRITKVGRFL
-347 RRSRIDE
+347 RHSRIDE
-354 LPQII
+354 LPQIV

-375 VPLSEWYQS
+375 VPLSQWYEN

-438 ALRTVGIMLTGF
+438 ALRTIGIMLTGF

>member
-1 MSRPLRKNSAGR
+1 MVA
-13 VPHAYQGSLV
+13 
-23 LISSDHGRSTQSHNT
+23 
-38 NVSWLAPLLI
+38 LAS
-48 IAVTAYF
+48 YF
-55 VPLVAPLISSGSL
+55 VPLVSPLLASDTLSL
-68 TQNLPGTT
+68 DLPSTV
-76 NTQIGSLCA
+76 NTQLTSLIA
-85 AVIAVLGFRRV
+85 AVVALLVFRRV
-96 TAYPGTRSFGFILP
+96 TIYPGARAFGFILP

-117 IVAVLLLISRAN
+117 VAAAALLVSRIS

-135 LAGYVAS
+135 LAGYLAS
-142 VSSAFLLGYFGERAP
+142 VAVTFLLGYFNQHAEP
-157 PQRMYYV
+157 TRMYYV
-164 PTGKTGIV
+164 SAGKTGIV
-172 DDTPYIDWVKLDQ
+172 DDAPDVDWVRIIE
-185 PVVPEDAN
+185 PVVPDDPH

-202 PHSPEW
+202 SHSPDW

-213 QAAIA
+213 QAALA

-249 LPALGYRGIKRAI
+249 LPALGYRGVKRTI
-262 DLVASVVALPVL
+262 DIVASI
-274 APVLLIVAV
+274 VLLPILILPLILVGL
-283 LVRRS
+283 LVRAS

-297 RRMGYRGKAF
+297 RRMGYRGIPF
-307 DMLKFRTMV
+307 DMIKFRTMV
-316 EQQPSACE
+316 EQATTIDEAAARHSAM
-324 ETARDAAI
+324 TRDG
-332 TLDDDARITRIGRFL
+332 DDRVTDIGRFL

-375 VPLSEWYQS
+375 VTLSTWYES
-384 ELPFYAYRHIVR
+384 ELPFYSYRHIVR

-438 ALRTVGIMLTGF
+438 ALRTVGIMVTGF

>member
-1 MSRPLRKNSAGR
+1 M
-13 VPHAYQGSLV
+13 
-23 LISSDHGRSTQSHNT
+23 LITGDHGRPARASRT
-38 NVSWLAPLLI
+38 NIGLLKPLVAI
-48 IAVTAYF
+48 MMAAYF
-55 VPLVAPLISSGSL
+55 VPFLAPLIVAGRL
-68 TQNLPGTT
+68 TSELPGTG
-76 NTQIGSLCA
+76 NTQITSLA
-85 AVIAVLGFRRV
+85 AAALALLIFRRV
-96 TAYPGTRSFGFILP
+96 TIYPGARAFGFILP

-117 IVAVLLLISRAN
+117 IAAAILLALRIP
-129 YSGSML
+129 YSGAML
-135 LAGYVAS
+135 LTGYLAS
-142 VSSAFLLGYFGERAP
+142 VSVAFLLGYFDHRAAP
-157 PQRMYYV
+157 RRLYYV

-172 DDTPYIDWVKLDQ
+172 GDTPQVEWIKLAS
-185 PVVPEDAN
+185 PTVPDDPQAS
-193 AAIVVDLRS
+193 IVADLRS
-202 PHSPEW
+202 THSPEW
-208 ERMLA
+208 ERMIA
-213 QAAIA
+213 QAAIS

-249 LPALGYRGIKRAI
+249 LPALAYRGAKRTI
-262 DLVASVVALPVL
+262 DVVASLVLLPVLFLPLLVVAL
-274 APVLLIVAV
+274 
-283 LVRRS
+283 LVRLS

-297 RRMGYRGKAF
+297 RRMGYRGVPF

-316 EQQPSACE
+316 DRAVDDGNEA
-324 ETARDAAI
+324 ARHAAI
-332 TLDDDARITRIGRFL
+332 TRDEDDRITRIGRFL

-375 VPLSEWYQS
+375 VPLSTWY
-384 ELPFYAYRHIVR
+384 ENEIPFYRYRHIVR

-403 QVNQGHVAGLDD
+403 QVNQGHVAELDD

-428 FFSSWLDLLI
+428 FFSFWLDVLI
-438 ALRTVGIMLTGF
+438 AIRTVSIMLTGF

>member
-1 MSRPLRKNSAGR
+1 M
-13 VPHAYQGSLV
+13 
-23 LISSDHGRSTQSHNT
+23 LITSDHGRATRASRSSSRGFAPI
-38 NVSWLAPLLI
+38 VLVALAAWVVPLAAPL
-48 IAVTAYF
+48 VTFGSLAQSLQGTINTQF
-55 VPLVAPLISSGSL
+55 GSLVAAVAAYLIL
-68 TQNLPGTT
+68 
-76 NTQIGSLCA
+76 
-85 AVIAVLGFRRV
+85 RRV
-96 TAYPGTRSFGFILP
+96 TIYPGTRAFSFIVP

-117 IVAVLLLISRAN
+117 LASVILLGFRLD

-135 LAGYVAS
+135 LTGYV
-142 VSSAFLLGYFGERAP
+142 SSTAAAFLLGYLGMRASA
-157 PQRMYYV
+157 QRMYYV
-164 PTGKTGIV
+164 PVGNIGIV
-172 DDTPYIDWVKLDQ
+172 ADTPAVDWVPLTT
-185 PVVPEDAN
+185 PVLPDDDA
-193 AAIVVDLRS
+193 ASIVADLRS
-202 PHSPEW
+202 DHSPEW

-213 QAAIA
+213 RAAIA

-249 LPALGYRGIKRAI
+249 LPGLGYRGVKRVI
-262 DLVASVVALPVL
+262 DIAASVVVLPVL
-274 APVLLIVAV
+274 ILPLLGVAL
-283 LVRRS
+283 LVRVS
-288 SPGPILFRQ
+288 SPGPVLFRQ
-297 RRMGYRGKAF
+297 RRMGYRGVPF
-307 DMLKFRTMV
+307 HVLKFRTMR
-316 EQQPSACE
+316 QQVPGTGKDELRQS
-324 ETARDAAI
+324 AI
-332 TLDDDARITRIGRFL
+332 TLDGDARVTRIGRFL

-375 VPLSEWYQS
+375 MSLSDWYDS
-384 ELPFYAYRHIVR
+384 ELPFYTYRHIVR

-428 FFSSWLDLLI
+428 FFSFWLDLLI
-438 ALRTVGIMLTGF
+438 SLRTVGIMLTGF

>member
-1 MSRPLRKNSAGR
+1 M
-13 VPHAYQGSLV
+13 
-23 LISSDHGRSTQSHNT
+23 LITGDHGRSS
-38 NVSWLAPLLI
+38 VSGARLLKPLLV
-48 IAVTAYF
+48 IALVAYG
-55 VPLVAPLISSGSL
+55 VPLLPPLVASGTRVL
-68 TQNLPGTT
+68 GLPNTT
-76 NTQIGSLCA
+76 NTQITSLVA
-85 AVIAVLGFRRV
+85 AVVALLIFRRV
-96 TAYPGTRSFGFILP
+96 TIYPGARAFGYILP

-117 IVAVLLLISRAN
+117 IAATLLLGLRID

-135 LAGYVAS
+135 LTGYVAS
-142 VSSAFLLGYFGERAP
+142 VAAMFLLGYFDQRGAP
-157 PQRMYYV
+157 SRMYYV

-172 DDTPYIDWVKLDQ
+172 ADTPQIDWVRMTE
-185 PVVPEDAN
+185 PVVPDDPSAS
-193 AAIVVDLRS
+193 IVADLRS
-202 PHSPEW
+202 HHEREW

-213 QAAIA
+213 QAAIS

-249 LPALGYRGIKRAI
+249 VPGLGYRGVKRTI
-262 DLVASVVALPVL
+262 DVVASIVLLPLLLPLLLMVAL
-274 APVLLIVAV
+274 AV
-283 LVRRS
+283 RLS

-297 RRMGYRGKAF
+297 RRMGYRGVPF

-316 EQQPSACE
+316 E
-324 ETARDAAI
+324 RHVDATDDAVRHDAI
-332 TLDDDARITRIGRFL
+332 TRDGDDRITRPGRFL
-347 RRSRIDE
+347 RKSRLDE
-354 LPQII
+354 LPQIV

-375 VPLSEWYQS
+375 VPLSQWYET

>member
-1 MSRPLRKNSAGR
+1 MSL
-13 VPHAYQGSLV
+13 
-23 LISSDHGRSTQSHNT
+23 
-38 NVSWLAPLLI
+38 
-48 IAVTAYF
+48 TAYV
-55 VPLVAPLISSGSL
+55 VPLFAPFV
-68 TQNLPGTT
+68 TDHTFAQNLPSTF
-76 NTQIGSLCA
+76 NTQIGSLIA
-85 AVIAVLGFRRV
+85 AVTALFLFRRV
-96 TAYPGTRSFGFILP
+96 TIYPGARVFGFILP
-110 AFSTTFG
+110 AFSSTFG
-117 IVAVLLLISRAN
+117 IVAAILLFFRLD
-129 YSGSML
+129 YSGAML
-135 LAGYVAS
+135 LVGYLAS
-142 VSSAFLLGYFGERAP
+142 VGVTFLLGYFGQRAA

-164 PTGKTGIV
+164 PTGNTGIV
-172 DDTPYIDWVKLDQ
+172 ADASQIDWVRLEA
-185 PVVPEDAN
+185 PIVPDDPN
-193 AAIVVDLRS
+193 VSIVADLRTT
-202 PHSPEW
+202 HSPEW

-213 QAAIA
+213 NAAIA

-249 LPALGYRGIKRAI
+249 LPALGYRGIKRTI
-262 DLVASVVALPVL
+262 DIVASIVALPI
-274 APVLLIVAV
+274 LIVPLLGVALAV
-283 LVRRS
+283 KAS
-288 SPGPILFRQ
+288 SPGPIFFRQ
-297 RRMGYRGKAF
+297 RRMGYRGVPF
-307 DMLKFRTMV
+307 DVLKFRTMV
-316 EQQPSACE
+316 LHAHDGDENA
-324 ETARDAAI
+324 ARHSAI
-332 TLDDDARITRIGRFL
+332 TQDEDARITRIGRFL
-347 RRSRIDE
+347 RKSRIDE
-354 LPQII
+354 LPQIV

-375 VPLSEWYQS
+375 VPLSEWYER

-438 ALRTVGIMLTGF
+438 ALRTVGIMVTGF